1 MALNPANIVLPQTP
15 DKALTQACLKR
26 FKLTITGSPL
36 GLWRKLLYILSI
48 CRTEEHLA
56 LVTDELKGAVQA
68 FWLSDECAQLANAFD
83 KENKLWV
90 LETRLTIKVI
100 DVALSE
106 WNVAKTMN
114 RAQKINQMVSFVR
127 SNPRS
132 CEGFSL
138 ELRDYLKVAVG
149 DFNKAEFEFRGSKLK
164 VTCDGLES
172 DFSGDW
178 VYAKTS
184 ANPPSEVTVA
194 NGVYR
199 GTPFPTPE
207 KVRQFVEIVLHPK
220 PLPPTLQQ
228 YYVVWVYENLAAA
241 SYFDHLWEGF
251 PKIAK
256 GRAKFVGLLLVCPCN
271 RTPQKSKLPGKK

>member
-1 MALNPANIVLPQTP
+1 
-15 DKALTQACLKR
+15 
-26 FKLTITGSPL
+26 
-36 GLWRKLLYILSI
+36 
-48 CRTEEHLA
+48 LA
-56 LVTDELKGAVQA
+56 
-68 FWLSDECAQLANAFD
+68 F
-83 KENKLWV
+83 
-90 LETRLTIKVI
+90 
-100 DVALSE
+100 
-106 WNVAKTMN
+106 
-114 RAQKINQMVSFVR
+114 
-127 SNPRS
+127 
-132 CEGFSL
+132 
-138 ELRDYLKVAVG
+138 
-149 DFNKAEFEFRGSKLK
+149 
-164 VTCDGLES
+164 CDGLES